1 MSVLAMPTL
10 NGWGK
15 KAVNIAAIIGLIA
28 MLAAYLNGFLSN
40 YALASDLKAHIV
52 QSDTRYHTTMRRELK
67 QRIKRIENDLALY
80 GLDRSSRALTPREK
94 MHETQLVNMK
104 AEYLRDLRDFNPR

>member
-1 MSVLAMPTL
+1 MPS
-10 NGWGK
+10 NGLGK
-15 KAVNIAAIIGLIA
+15 KMLTVTTLITAIGVSGTYIGSFIP
-28 MLAAYLNGFLSN
+28 S
-40 YALASDLKAHIV
+40 YALASDLKAHIK
-52 QSDTRYHTTMRRELK
+52 QSDNRYHTTMRRELK

-94 MHETQLVNMK
+94 RHETQLVNMK